1 MTNYLI
7 CDNCQ
12 HKNTVNSERI
22 VFCKKCDKK
31 IHNNYLDWK
40 KTKFDS
46 SFETYVGE
54 LNEFNE
60 TVPEKTILKDPIQKK
75 KPLFKSSIS
84 SPSKDSIIFITTV
97 FVLMLI
103 AAFIMNSNEDIP
115 TTIGRKT
122 AYNASPTTHY
132 LNEVKWG
139 TYPITQ
145 TLSISVPFQLK
156 ESASVLPSYM
166 ENYIGNHKSSKA
178 ESSNSFSVTI
188 EKMDFDPNYK
198 IQNSDFV
205 SVNDNYMKS
214 PGVSI
219 LKEEGLHTMIKGYK
233 TYVEHGSYFKDG
245 NEYLYENY
253 SLTKGNEGVKI
264 ILSYLRHDALLCK
277 YADIVTQSLLKNKT
291 VI

>member
-40 KTKFDS
+40 KSKFDS
-46 SFETYVGE
+46 SFESYIAKETTENGE
-54 LNEFNE
+54 AITEDKPIYKEKEGIFKRTKSLLISNTIPEF
-60 TVPEKTILKDPIQKK
+60 KIFLGSTIMLLG
-75 KPLFKSSIS
+75 LF
-84 SPSKDSIIFITTV
+84 
-97 FVLMLI
+97 FVLTSTR
-103 AAFIMNSNEDIP
+103 FNCDYSSDNES
-115 TTIGRKT
+115 G
-122 AYNASPTTHY
+122 SY
-132 LNEVKWG
+132 LSEVKWG
-139 TYPITQ
+139 TYPIGQ
-145 TLSISVPFQLK
+145 TLSLSVPFELK
-156 ESASVLPSYM
+156 ESESVLPCYM
-166 ENYIGNHKSSKA
+166 NNYIKNTYSRKS
-178 ESSNSFSVTI
+178 ESSNSFSVTV
-188 EKMDFDPNYK
+188 EKMNFDPFYT
-198 IQNSDFV
+198 IQNSEFV

-264 ILSYLRHDALLCK
+264 ILSYLKHDALLCK
-277 YADIVTQSLLKNKT
+277 YADIVTQSLLQNKT
-291 VI
+291 AI